1 MTSIHELTGSNYLKA
16 SDIGDREIPVTVA
29 SFAIE
34 TVGRDEDAGPAAV
47 ARFNEHPKGMVIKAG
62 DVVVFFLEVFQT
74 DNIEVWDAAVRQ
86 DPLPIV
92 LYTVPTNL
100 GPGIRVK
107 RGTVQQPQQPQQPM
121 QQPQQ
126 PMQPGGYQ
134 QQMPQQT
141 GGYQQPPQPGGYQ
154 QTMPRGHWWPPSEQQ
169 APEPPPAPPHP
180 PTF

>member
-29 SFAIE
+29 SVAME

-47 ARFNEHPKGMVIKAG
+47 ARFHEHPKGMVIKAG

-74 DNIEVWDAAVRQ
+74 DEIEAWDAAVRQ
-86 DPLPIV
+86 NPLPIV

-107 RGTVQQPQQPQQPM
+107 RGTVQQQPPQPPQPM
-121 QQPQQ
+121 QQ
-126 PMQPGGYQ
+126 
-134 QQMPQQT
+134 QQMPPHP

-154 QTMPRGHWWPPSEQQ
+154 QNPHYPGGYQQPPQ
-169 APEPPPAPPHP
+169 PGYPPQPQP